1 MDVASTGQAAAQI
14 STLQRA
20 QQASISGLRSSQL
33 QAQSLASVLA
43 QSADAT
49 KTVQPPAQPSQSG
62 NGGGTG
68 GGGQASSNA
77 GQPSGSTR
85 GSLVNILV

>member
-1 MDVASTGQAAAQI
+1 MDVASTGQASAQI
-14 STLQRA
+14 SSLQRA

-43 QSADAT
+43 QSVDAT
-49 KTVQPPAQPSQSG
+49 KSVQPPAQPAQSG
-62 NGGGTG
+62 NGGDTG
-68 GGGQASSNA
+68 GGSQSSSNA
-77 GQPSGSTR
+77 GQAR